1 MVSIKDKKR
10 QPSVIIIGAGMT
22 GMLMLIKLRE
32 MGVQDVIVL
41 EKKAS
46 VGGTWRENTYPG
58 VACDIPAHMYTYSF
72 EPNPEWSHRFARG
85 DEIQDY
91 FERVAHKYGLYSAI
105 RFNAQVTGSYYDAST
120 CRWKVSTAD
129 GESLEA
135 DFLIS
140 ATGILHHPA
149 LPDIKGRETFQ
160 GASFHTAEWDHS
172 VELKGKRIGVIG
184 TGSTACQAIPELVK
198 LGAKVSVFQ
207 RTPQWI
213 VNVPDRDY
221 TEQHKDNCR
230 RNPGLMHRLR
240 RLYTMS
246 VEQIFS
252 KAVTGHKLQ
261 HGFVS
266 LMCKL
271 NLWRSVKD
279 PELRA
284 KLTPDYKVG
293 CKRLIANG
301 TFYPAIQQA
310 NAELVTEG
318 IQQIEEAGVRTDDGR
333 LHELD
338 VLVFSTGFHPF
349 NFMRPMAMQGKN
361 GADINDVWADKVQA
375 YRSLFIPD
383 FPNFFLMLGPNTP
396 IGNFSVIAM
405 SEVQCHYV
413 LQCIAKWC
421 DQDFDEIDAKPDALQ
436 AFNAYLKQGMSKTV
450 WVGGCNSWYLDKDG
464 DPAMWPYTWKQW
476 VKEMSEP
483 QWADFRLSRKHD
495 NQVGKAA

>member
-1 MVSIKDKKR
+1 MLRLKPTAR
-10 QPSVIIIGAGMT
+10 QPKVIIIGAGMT

-32 MGVQDVIVL
+32 MGVKDVVVL
-41 EKKAS
+41 EKKEK

-72 EPNPEWSHRFARG
+72 EPNAEWSHRFARG
-85 DEIQDY
+85 DEIQQY
-91 FERVAHKYGLYSAI
+91 FERVADKYGLHHAI
-105 RFNAQVTGSYYDAST
+105 RFNTAVSAARYEKGQWQIST
-120 CRWKVSTAD
+120 HN
-129 GESLEA
+129 GERYEA

-149 LPDIKGRETFQ
+149 YPDIEGRTHF
-160 GASFHTAEWDHS
+160 GGHSFHTAEWDHS
-172 VELKGKRIGVIG
+172 VSLKGKRIGVIG

-198 LGAKVSVFQ
+198 QGARVSVFQ

-221 TEQHKDNCR
+221 NETHKARCR
-230 RNPGLMHRLR
+230 RDPGLLHRLR
-240 RLYTMS
+240 QLYTLG

-261 HGFVS
+261 HAFVS
-266 LMCKL
+266 LLCKW
-271 NLWRSVKD
+271 NLRRSVKD
-279 PELRA
+279 PVLRA

-301 TFYPAIQQA
+301 TFYEAIQQP
-310 NAELVTEG
+310 NAVLVTER
-318 IQQIEEAGVRTDDGR
+318 IERLEPAGVRTQDGR

-338 VLVFSTGFHPF
+338 VVVYATGFHPF
-349 NFMRPMAMQGKN
+349 NFMRPMDMRGK
-361 GADINDVWADKVQA
+361 GGVSIDDVWANKVQA
-375 YRSLFIPD
+375 YRSLFIPQ

-405 SEVQCHYV
+405 SEVQCAYV
-413 LQCIAKWC
+413 LQCIARWC
-421 DQDFDEIDAKPDALQ
+421 QGHFDEMDVKPQAMQ
-436 AFNAYLKQGMSKTV
+436 AFNHYLKQGMSKTV

-464 DPAMWPYTWKQW
+464 DPAMWPYSWKQW
-476 VKEMSEP
+476 VNEMAAPAWSDFNL
-483 QWADFRLSRKHD
+483 QRRADD
-495 NQVGKAA
+495 DEVEAAA

>member
-1 MVSIKDKKR
+1 MMTIKNNKR
-10 QPSVIIIGAGMT
+10 SPSVIIIGAGMT

-32 MGVQDVIVL
+32 MGVKDIVVL
-41 EKKAS
+41 EKKSA

-85 DEIQDY
+85 DEIQAY
-91 FERVAHKYGLYSAI
+91 FERVADKYGLASAI
-105 RFNAQVTGSYYDAST
+105 RFNSAVTAAHYDEAECLWQVETAQGDH
-120 CRWKVSTAD
+120 
-129 GESLEA
+129 LQA

-149 LPDIKGRETFQ
+149 LPDIKGREQFR

-172 VELKGKRIGVIG
+172 VDLKGKRIGVIG

-198 LGAKVSVFQ
+198 VGGKVSVFQ

-221 TEQHKDNCR
+221 SEQQKQKCR

-240 RLYTMS
+240 RLYTLS

-261 HGFVS
+261 HAFVS

-279 PELRA
+279 PVLRA

-301 TFYPAIQQA
+301 SFYEAIQQP

-318 IQQIEEAGVRTDDGR
+318 IDNIEAQGVRTVDGR

-338 VLVFSTGFHPF
+338 VLVYSTGFHPF
-349 NFMRPMAMQGKN
+349 NFMRPMHMTGK
-361 GADINDVWADKVQA
+361 GGRHIDDAWAEKVQA

-405 SEVQCHYV
+405 SEVQCAYV
-413 LQCIAKWC
+413 QQCIAKWSE
-421 DQDFDEIDAKPDALQ
+421 QAFDELNVKPEAMRDY
-436 AFNAYLKQGMSKTV
+436 NAYLKQGMAKTV
-450 WVGGCNSWYLDKDG
+450 WVGGCRSWYLDKDG
-464 DPAMWPYTWKQW
+464 DPAMWPYSWKQW
-476 VKEMSEP
+476 VSEMAQP
-483 QWADFRLSRKHD
+483 VWADFYLTH
-495 NQVGKAA
+495 KADKRVAKVA